1 MVEKV
6 ITIPKKLAQKGDLIT
21 LPRREYEELLRLSL
35 KNIPEVEM
43 TLVQRRAL
51 KKARENRKKGN
62 FLTFNELKGKLGFRD

>member
-6 ITIPKKLAQKGDLIT
+6 ITIPKKLAQKGDLII